1 MKKAYNLDF
10 DKGLLLLQEQA
21 KPYNL
26 DLRLKQF
33 VIEVFEFVEK
43 LPKKPAAYNIH
54 KQLVRSASSCGANY
68 RAAKRAR
75 SPKEYIAKL
84 GIVEE
89 EADESCYWFELVLA
103 TDWNLE
109 TKARPL
115 LREANEITAIIVSL
129 IKNAKKRLKP

>member
-1 MKKAYNLDF
+1 MKKSYNLDVEE
-10 DKGLLLLQEQA
+10 GLLLLKEEA
-21 KPYNL
+21 KPYDL

-68 RAAKRAR
+68 RAARRAR

-89 EADESCYWFELVLA
+89 EADEACYWFELVIA
-103 TDWNLE
+103 TGWNLE
-109 TKARPL
+109 REAQPL

-129 IKNAKKRLKP
+129 IKNVRKRL